1 MSENTPIEFPE
12 VEMPPMPEGNFS
24 VESPNDG
31 DASKDWM
38 AIVSLVSGIL
48 SLCTAFIPIVCC
60 VAPIFTIAAVVLGIL
75 GLKSTKKTLAI
86 IGIVIGGLGIIAQ
99 IIMAIIGLV
108 SGAASSG
115 GLLEEFEHQIQMY
128 Q

>member
-1 MSENTPIEFPE
+1 
-12 VEMPPMPEGNFS
+12 MPEGNFS

>member
-108 SGAASSG
+108 SGTASSG

>member
-1 MSENTPIEFPE
+1 MSENTPVEFPE
-12 VEMPPMPEGNFS
+12 VEMPPAPVGSYSTVNTT
-24 VESPNDG
+24 DG
-31 DASKDWM
+31 DPSKDWM

-48 SLCTAFIPIVCC
+48 SLCTAFIPLVCC
-60 VAPIFTIAAVVLGIL
+60 IAPIFTIAAVVLGIL

-99 IIMAIIGLV
+99 IIMAIIGFIG
-108 SGAASSG
+108 SASG
-115 GLLEEFEHQIQMY
+115 GFLEELEQQIEMY